1 MAYKVFAN
9 GNPLPASDLNTYLM
23 NQAVISFANSTAR
36 STAIPSPVEGMLTY
50 LEDTNAYEGW
60 TGSAWVNINDNSN
73 AILKSVVTTTGDLI
87 VANGNASVTRL
98 GIGANGTYL
107 TSNGTTASWGTVS
120 SGGETLISTTTLT
133 GATTTLSSIPGT
145 YKDLKLVIRKYKP
158 ASDGSIY
165 LRFNSDDGN
174 SFKYLVFV
182 AFGVNT
188 WSGSGNNYYQA
199 SAPNDSA
206 YDNGSTVI
214 WLYDYANDSTWKMI
228 ESMSVGD
235 DISNPTTAVRNRWI
249 SGMWKDT
256 AAISS
261 ISLFNDSGQ
270 NFTSGTALLYGVS

>member
-1 MAYKVFAN
+1 MAYKVFTN
-9 GNPLPASDLNTYLM
+9 GSPLPASDLNTFLM
-23 NQAVISFANSTAR
+23 NQSVITFANSTAR
-36 STAIPSPVEGMLTY
+36 SATLTSPTEGMVTY
-50 LEDTNAYEGW
+50 LEDTNKVEVW
-60 TGSAWVNINDNSN
+60 TGAAWTDINDNTA
-73 AILKSVVTTTGDLI
+73 AIPKSTVTTVGDLI
-87 VANGNASVTRL
+87 IADGNASVTRL